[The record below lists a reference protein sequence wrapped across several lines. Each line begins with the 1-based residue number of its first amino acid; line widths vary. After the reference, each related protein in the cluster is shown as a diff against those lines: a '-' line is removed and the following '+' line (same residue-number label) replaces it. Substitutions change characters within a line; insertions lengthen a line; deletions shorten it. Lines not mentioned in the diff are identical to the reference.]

1 MTDLAPHRPLDHPPR
16 GLLALSRRLLRW
28 HAREP
33 SSLAWTAAVALV
45 LALVMLPVVVVLT
58 LAVTAN
64 DNVWPHLLRTVL
76 PGSLLET
83 CLLLLGVGTST
94 LIVGAATAWIVT
106 MYRFPG
112 RSVLDR
118 LLVIPLA
125 VPTYIVAYC
134 YVDMLDFTGPLQRAL
149 RWVFGWQTAQD
160 YWFPEVR
167 STGGAIFV
175 MASVLYPYVY
185 LTARASFVQQSV
197 CALEV
202 ARTLGRTSLGAF
214 TSVALPMARP
224 ALAAGVALALMES
237 LNDIGAVQ
245 HLGVRTLTISIY
257 TTWLQRSSLGG
268 AAQIASAL
276 LLLVLVLFAIERA
289 ARGSGRF
296 HGLSRR
302 HRSIPFAD
310 LEGWKAAAAAAA
322 CFVPFTCGFLLPCF
336 ILAAGAVRNLSEAAD
351 PAFWQ
356 AARNSVVLASLSAC
370 AAVAL
375 AVLLGYAR
383 RVAANGFT
391 RPALRLAGLGYAMP
405 GTVLAI
411 GILIPLALLDNRI
424 DELFRAHFG
433 VGTGLILTGS
443 LFALV
448 LACAIRFLAVSLGA
462 VEAGLELISPNLDAA
477 ARTLGESPSS
487 TLWRVHLPLLLP
499 ALGTAGLLVFVD
511 AMKELPTTLLLRP
524 FNFETL
530 ATYVYSFALLEQFEG
545 ASVGA
550 LAIVVAGLV
559 PVLLLHKAVASGRAG
574 SRWRPAKPAS

>member
-1 MTDLAPHRPLDHPPR
+1 MRRRPGSGRPGRSMTDLAPHRPLDHPPR

-106 MYRFPG
+106 MHRFPG

-197 CALEV
+197 
-202 ARTLGRTSLGAF
+202 
-214 TSVALPMARP
+214 
-224 ALAAGVALALMES
+224 
-237 LNDIGAVQ
+237 
-245 HLGVRTLTISIY
+245 
-257 TTWLQRSSLGG
+257 
-268 AAQIASAL
+268 
-276 LLLVLVLFAIERA
+276 
-289 ARGSGRF
+289 
-296 HGLSRR
+296 
-302 HRSIPFAD
+302 
-310 LEGWKAAAAAAA
+310 
-322 CFVPFTCGFLLPCF
+322 
-336 ILAAGAVRNLSEAAD
+336 
-351 PAFWQ
+351 
-356 AARNSVVLASLSAC
+356 
-370 AAVAL
+370 
-375 AVLLGYAR
+375 
-383 RVAANGFT
+383 
-391 RPALRLAGLGYAMP
+391 
-405 GTVLAI
+405 
-411 GILIPLALLDNRI
+411 
-424 DELFRAHFG
+424 
-433 VGTGLILTGS
+433 
-443 LFALV
+443 
-448 LACAIRFLAVSLGA
+448 
-462 VEAGLELISPNLDAA
+462 
-477 ARTLGESPSS
+477 
-487 TLWRVHLPLLLP
+487 
-499 ALGTAGLLVFVD
+499 
-511 AMKELPTTLLLRP
+511 
-524 FNFETL
+524 
-530 ATYVYSFALLEQFEG
+530 
-545 ASVGA
+545 
-550 LAIVVAGLV
+550 
-559 PVLLLHKAVASGRAG
+559 
-574 SRWRPAKPAS
+574 